1 MISEGLKKAL
11 VRWVHVALAIPVA
24 GYVYGPFEALPSY
37 APVIRYVFFPAI
49 VLLGLWMW
57 KGHLVRRLFSRRT
70 A

>member
-1 MISEGLKKAL
+1 MSSDAMKRTLLRWLHAL
-11 VRWVHVALAIPVA
+11 LAIPVA

-37 APVIRYVFFPAI
+37 ATPVRYVFFPAI

-57 KGHLVRRLFSRRT
+57 KGHLVRRFITGRT